1 MDFRERLLE
10 LIDIQYDGN
19 KKKFANATG
28 IPYTSV
34 VEYTTGVKKD
44 PKLSLINKI
53 QETVENVNATW
64 LTSGK
69 GMMIT
74 LDTSTWPLGVQEGVK
89 EGGAINTVNDP
100 ESTYFKKNVHSEIP
114 KVITV
119 DITNNEVIPIT
130 NIKAAAGGGYVNTEE
145 LTSEDVIK
153 LPNHMLKAGN
163 HLCIRI
169 KGNSMAPTLQ
179 DGGYVVVKLIERSE
193 WQYIPDERIYIVVD
207 IEGMTYL
214 KRVKNRFDQG
224 FVVLCSDNPDKPTY
238 PNFNLQESEI
248 MSIWYVEWYMSA
260 KMPNVHDQ
268 FYSKV
273 SRLEDGLDQLTQEF
287 STIKRKFLDK

>member
-1 MDFRERLLE
+1 MSQIINRLQEYILSKNISTRQLE
-10 LIDIQYDGN
+10 IAIGASNGAISRAFKNGTDIQSKWISKVVDTYSDLDVN
-19 KKKFANATG
+19 WLITG
-28 IPYTSV
+28 EGEMIKGS
-34 VEYTTGVKKD
+34 D
-44 PKLSLINKI
+44 L
-53 QETVENVNATW
+53 NVTQRGDLN
-64 LTSGK
+64 L
-69 GMMIT
+69 MNE
-74 LDTSTWPLGVQEGVK
+74 Q
-89 EGGAINTVNDP
+89 
-100 ESTYFKKNVHSEIP
+100 ESTYFNKNVHSKIQQIEP
-114 KVITV
+114 TVITV
-119 DITNNEVIPIT
+119 DTSNNEVIPIT
-130 NIKAAAGGGYVNTEE
+130 NIKAAAGGGYVNTGE

-179 DGGYVVVKLIERSE
+179 DGGYVVVKLVERSE
-193 WQYIPDERIYIVVD
+193 WKYIPDERIYIVVD
-207 IEGMTYL
+207 TEGMTYL

-248 MSIWYVEWYMSA
+248 MGVWYVEWYMSA

>member
-1 MDFRERLLE
+1 MSQIINRLQDYILSKKISTRQLE
-10 LIDIQYDGN
+10 IAIGASNGAISRAFKNGTDIQSKWISKVVDTYSDLDVN
-19 KKKFANATG
+19 WLITG
-28 IPYTSV
+28 EGEMIKGS
-34 VEYTTGVKKD
+34 D
-44 PKLSLINKI
+44 L
-53 QETVENVNATW
+53 NVTQRGDLNVTN
-64 LTSGK
+64 
-69 GMMIT
+69 
-74 LDTSTWPLGVQEGVK
+74 E
-89 EGGAINTVNDP
+89 E
-100 ESTYFKKNVHSEIP
+100 ESTYFKKNVLSEIHYKEP
-114 KVITV
+114 TVITV

-130 NIKAAAGGGYVNTEE
+130 NIKAAAGGGYVNTGE

-179 DGGYVVVKLIERSE
+179 DGGYVVVKSVERSE
-193 WQYIPDERIYIVVD
+193 WKYIPDERIYIVVD
-207 IEGMTYL
+207 TEGMTYL

-238 PNFNLQESEI
+238 PNFNLQESEL

>member
-1 MDFRERLLE
+1 MSQIINRLQDYILSKKISTRQLE
-10 LIDIQYDGN
+10 IAIGASNGAISRAFKNGTDIQSKWISKVVDTYSDLDVN
-19 KKKFANATG
+19 WLITG
-28 IPYTSV
+28 EGEMIKGS
-34 VEYTTGVKKD
+34 D
-44 PKLSLINKI
+44 L
-53 QETVENVNATW
+53 NVTQRGDLNVT
-64 LTSGK
+64 
-69 GMMIT
+69 
-74 LDTSTWPLGVQEGVK
+74 
-89 EGGAINTVNDP
+89 NDE
-100 ESTYFKKNVHSEIP
+100 ESTYFKKNVLSEFHYKEPI
-114 KVITV
+114 VITV

-179 DGGYVVVKLIERSE
+179 DGGYVVVKSVERSE
-193 WQYIPDERIYIVVD
+193 WKYIPDERIYIVVD
-207 IEGMTYL
+207 TEGMTYL

-238 PNFNLQESEI
+238 PNFNLQESEL